1 MDQGSRDEEELG
13 RDYSKPGEKGLEQ
26 SSFCLGEVPLLSQ
39 CWADLHLLPWK
50 LELSRDNVAL
60 SRGAISKLLRA
71 LCSVRAEF

>member
-1 MDQGSRDEEELG
+1 MRRSWGETTTNLANR
-13 RDYSKPGEKGLEQ
+13 EKGLEQ
-26 SSFCLGEVPLLSQ
+26 ASFCLGEVPLLSQ